1 MGRLP
6 TDECHLVLDRVIPSN
21 LQKGNPQHITK
32 WREEIRSSGFK
43 KRRWLCHSLLG
54 SVCGQILLVFLSN
67 SRDCLSNLT
76 QTYAVNEKRLW
87 LRKVHPME
95 DFLWGKY
102 QYDSL
107 IWLMSVLGK
116 NKVPNGDL
124 TEEELGGRINSFL
137 CSVGR
142 FFWAQRP
149 RQCVGECV
157 YSTYTYTEVFSY
169 FCWYFVWF

>member
-1 MGRLP
+1 MNVIWFWVELFQVTCRRAILDTHCKVKGKNQVFWPQEEMVVPLSP
-6 TDECHLVLDRVIPSN
+6 GISLGPNLVCFISAN
-21 LQKGNPQHITK
+21 SI
-32 WREEIRSSGFK
+32 
-43 KRRWLCHSLLG
+43 
-54 SVCGQILLVFLSN
+54 LSN
-67 SRDCLSNLT
+67 SSDCLSNLI
-76 QTYAVNEKRLW
+76 QTNAMNEKRLW
-87 LRKVHPME
+87 LGKVYLIE
-95 DFLWGKY
+95 DLLWGKY
-102 QYDSL
+102 QYDSW

-149 RQCVGECV
+149 SQCVGECV

-169 FCWYFVWF
+169 FCWYFI